1 MYGEGSAWTP
11 VSVREAGNRSLKRFA
26 VLQQRPA
33 PGRPTA
39 MRATMTVPAAAL
51 GLPGDRCWLLLGEL
65 PPAPRLA
72 VVGSRAAS
80 RALLAGVPGVVAAA
94 GARGHAL
101 VSGGARGVDGAVHRA
116 ALAAGL
122 PQLAILPCGPDALY
136 PPEHA
141 SLFAAIAAAP
151 GSGLLFARPPGS
163 GRSRGMFASRNA
175 LVVAAASAL
184 LVVEAQLRSGSWGT
198 GLQALHRKVPTAA
211 IAASSGC
218 AALIAAGARGLPAEA
233 DGAALGAWLDDLSAG
248 RPAPSPVWPPELAWL
263 AAALA
268 AAGPRGL
275 ALDDLDEPGT
285 GCAALLTA
293 ELAGLVVESPPGRYH
308 AR

>member
-1 MYGEGSAWTP
+1 M
-11 VSVREAGNRSLKRFA
+11 
-26 VLQQRPA
+26 RPS
-33 PGRPTA
+33 
-39 MRATMTVPAAAL
+39 TVPAAAL
-51 GLPGDRCWLLLGEL
+51 GLSGDRTWLLLGEL

-80 RALLAGVPGVVAAA
+80 RGLLAGVPVAVAAA

-116 ALAAGL
+116 ALAEGL

-151 GSGLLFARPPGS
+151 GSGLLFAQPPG
-163 GRSRGMFASRNA
+163 GGCSRGMFTSRNA

-198 GLQALHRKVPTAA
+198 GRQALRKQVPTAA

-218 AALIAAGARGLPAEA
+218 AELIAAGAR
-233 DGAALGAWLDDLSAG
+233 ALTTGSDVGAWLDDLAAG
-248 RPAPSPVWPPELAWL
+248 RGAPALAWPTELAWL
-263 AAALA
+263 AAELA
-268 AAGPRGL
+268 RAGPRGL
-275 ALDDLDEPGT
+275 GLDDLDDPAT
-285 GCAALLTA
+285 ACAALLTA

-308 AR
+308 ARR

>member
-1 MYGEGSAWTP
+1 M
-11 VSVREAGNRSLKRFA
+11 RSS
-26 VLQQRPA
+26 
-33 PGRPTA
+33 T
-39 MRATMTVPAAAL
+39 TVPAAAL
-51 GLPGDRCWLLLGEL
+51 GLRGDQTWLLLGEL

-80 RALLAGVPGVVAAA
+80 RGLLAGIPGAVAAA

-116 ALAAGL
+116 ALAAGV

-151 GSGLLFARPPGS
+151 GSGLLFARPAGS
-163 GRSRGMFASRNA
+163 DICRKMFASRNA

-198 GLQALHRKVPTAA
+198 GMQALRKKVPTAA
-211 IAASSGC
+211 IAGSSGC
-218 AALIAAGARGLPAEA
+218 AGLIAAGARAVPPAT
-233 DGAALGAWLDDLSAG
+233 DGAAVGAWLDDLAAG
-248 RPAPSPVWPPELAWL
+248 RPAPALAWPPELAWL

-268 AAGPRGL
+268 SAGPRGL
-275 ALDDLDEPGT
+275 ALDDLDDPGAA
-285 GCAALLTA
+285 CAALLAA

-308 AR
+308 ARG